1 MDDLLDA
8 FEQAWTERR
17 RAAFREVCAADLH
30 WTDPSSP
37 EPLYGPDALADRAA
51 QLWKAFPDATVESA
65 GERLSDGRYVAVP
78 VLVSGVHRAAL
89 SGIPATNKMITV
101 HAVLYCE
108 LDPPREKLWRVRAF
122 FDAYDATVQLGVLP
136 KRGSLGERAILA
148 VRGFGI
154 RRGGGEEL
162 DESR

>member
-1 MDDLLDA
+1 M
-8 FEQAWTERR
+8 
-17 RAAFREVCAADLH
+17 
-30 WTDPSSP
+30 
-37 EPLYGPDALADRAA
+37 
-51 QLWKAFPDATVESA
+51 
-65 GERLSDGRYVAVP
+65 P

-89 SGIPATNKMITV
+89 AGIPATNKMITV

-154 RRGGGEEL
+154 RRGSGEEL